1 MKGLSRR
8 RFLRNAAAAASAT
21 CVAPVLSAAVTPS
34 KPAPGPRGVEA
45 MEDALELL
53 APTGPEYHGRLANH
67 GPMAAQALV
76 ALERPESVVAWVESY
91 RKRLQPHPAGSRPIE
106 PNAWREALGDGARVG
121 DWIVLFRRELAD
133 RPWKDVVS
141 TWAARLSPGVVAA
154 AFHGA
159 IRTAHAVRSLEVTET
174 PARRRELA
182 EGLGYWAAT
191 YNALPEDP
199 SARRP
204 PAGRLPSAAVADV
217 PILPPERRVMN
228 GNIVDRLAPLNAFP
242 PFARVAG
249 SVDASG
255 DSSAFLSSLTETFA
269 NVYVASVPPGSV
281 ITFLHGVTGPAAVRT
296 LSAYVSPE
304 ERSRLLRY
312 TWQACASFLA
322 SNGGKTIPGPSSEK
336 LPAREELADRALATG
351 DEHAIKFT
359 EACFRENAIRPSPI
373 YARAAADGVAR
384 LG

>member
-8 RFLRNAAAAASAT
+8 RFLRTAAAAASAT
-21 CVAPVLSAAVTPS
+21 CVPPALASRMTAKTPS
-34 KPAPGPRGVEA
+34 SPRGVQA

-76 ALERPESVVAWVESY
+76 ALDRPESVVTWVEKY
-91 RKRLQPHPAGSRPIE
+91 KRALQPHPPGTRAIDAKS
-106 PNAWREALGDGARVG
+106 WREALGENDRVG
-121 DWIVLFRRELAD
+121 DWIVFFRRELAD
-133 RPWKDVVS
+133 RPWKEVVS
-141 TWAARLSPGVVAA
+141 DWTARLSPGVVAA

-159 IRTAHAVRSLEVTET
+159 IRTAHAVRSLEETET

-191 YNALPEDP
+191 YNALPDEP
-199 SARRP
+199 AR
-204 PAGRLPSAAVADV
+204 PANGGRLPSAAIAQV
-217 PILPPERRVMN
+217 PILPAERRVSN
-228 GNIVDRLAPLNAFP
+228 GNITDRLEPLDRFP
-242 PFARVAG
+242 PFARVADA
-249 SVDASG
+249 VDASG
-255 DSSAFLSSLTETFA
+255 DPGAFLSDLTETFA
-269 NVYVASVPPGSV
+269 SVYLASVPPGSV

-296 LSAYVSPE
+296 LASYVPAV
-304 ERSRLLRY
+304 ERTRLLRY

-322 SNGGKTIPGPSSEK
+322 SSGGRTAPPASSER
-336 LPAREELADRALATG
+336 LLSRDELADRALATG

-359 EACFRENAIRPSPI
+359 DACFREARLNPNPA

-384 LG
+384 LD